1 MGKILEIKTYPDKIL
16 CVRSQPLEK
25 ITEREME
32 LFQDMLSTMRQSSG
46 VGLAA
51 PQVGISKRL
60 IVADIGE
67 EPLRLAN
74 PEVLK
79 AKGKDKMEEGC
90 LSVPGPLVN
99 IERPYEIIVTGLNE
113 KGKMVEIKVKG
124 LLARVILH
132 EIDHLNGKLI
142 IDHMN
147 PLEKVKFK
155 LCSKKSPKS

>member
-1 MGKILEIKTYPDKIL
+1 MGKILEIKTYPNKAL
-16 CVRSQPLEK
+16 CVRSQALEK
-25 ITEREME
+25 ITEREIE
-32 LFQDMLSTMRQSSG
+32 LFQDMLSTMCKSSG

-67 EPLRLAN
+67 GPLQLAN
-74 PEVLK
+74 PEVLEV
-79 AKGKDKMEEGC
+79 KGKDKMEEGC

-113 KGKMVEIKVKG
+113 KGKMVEIKAKG

-147 PLEKVKFK
+147 LLKKLKFK